1 MTAGRAA
8 SMKTASATARR
19 RTLMVALVGPDGVGK
34 STVSALLEQAELPRP
49 VKRIYMGLN
58 LESGSLMLPTTRLL
72 LVARRA
78 RRARGGRGGR
88 VDEPS
93 REPTEGST
101 PGWRR
106 AVHDSARLTAW
117 MAEEWL
123 RFLVA
128 AGYGRRGYIV
138 VFDRH
143 FFLDYYHADIH
154 RGPRP
159 GHSVFHRVHAWM
171 LEHVYPKPDLVICLD
186 APGRVLFAR
195 KGEGTAEWLD
205 RRREEYRALADVVPA
220 FVVVDAD
227 QPLETVVRE
236 VAQAIRDHWA
246 AWTDSAA

>member
-1 MTAGRAA
+1 MTSDRAA
-8 SMKTASATARR
+8 SAKIASPTTRR
-19 RTLMVALVGPDGVGK
+19 RPLTVALVGPDGAGK
-34 STVSALLEQAELPRP
+34 STVSARLEQAELPRP
-49 VKRIYMGLN
+49 IKRIYMGLN
-58 LESGSLMLPTTRLL
+58 LDSASLMLPTTRLL

-78 RRARGGRGGR
+78 RGGQVTDRSRAL
-88 VDEPS
+88 P
-93 REPTEGST
+93 EGSA

-106 AVHDSARLTAW
+106 AARDGARLTAW

-123 RFLVA
+123 RFIVA
-128 AGYGRRGYIV
+128 ARYGRRGYIV

-143 FFLDYYHADIH
+143 FFLDYYHAHIDG
-154 RGPRP
+154 GPRP
-159 GHSVFHRVHAWM
+159 GHSLFHRVHAWM

-205 RRREEYRALADVVPA
+205 RRRAEYRALADVVPA

-227 QPLETVVRE
+227 QPLDTVVRE

-246 AWTDSAA
+246 ARADGAA

>member
-1 MTAGRAA
+1 MTSGRATPAQIA
-8 SMKTASATARR
+8 SRTARR
-19 RTLMVALVGPDGVGK
+19 RPLMVALVGPDGAGK
-34 STVSALLEQAELPRP
+34 STVTALLEQAELPRP

-58 LESGSLMLPTTRLL
+58 LESSSLMLPTTRLL
-72 LVARRA
+72 LAA
-78 RRARGGRGGR
+78 QRARGGR
-88 VDEPS
+88 VDDPA
-93 REPTEGST
+93 RGPTEGSA

-106 AVHDSARLTAW
+106 AARDGARLTAW

-123 RFLVA
+123 RFVVA

-154 RGPRP
+154 LGPRP
-159 GHSVFHRVHAWM
+159 GHSLFHRLHAWM
-171 LEHVYPKPDLVICLD
+171 LEHAYPKPHLVICLD

-195 KGEGTAEWLD
+195 KGEETAEWLD
-205 RRREEYRALADVVPA
+205 RRRREYRALADVVPA

-227 QPLETVVRE
+227 RPVETVVRD

-246 AWTDSAA
+246 AMTGSAA

>member
-1 MTAGRAA
+1 MTPGRAA
-8 SMKTASATARR
+8 SVRTAPRPARR
-19 RTLMVALVGPDGVGK
+19 RPLTVALVGPDGAGK
-34 STVSALLEQAELPRP
+34 STVTALLEQAELPRP

-58 LESGSLMLPTTRLL
+58 LESSSLMLPTTRLL
-72 LVARRA
+72 LAA
-78 RRARGGRGGR
+78 QRARGGQGA
-88 VDEPS
+88 DPS
-93 REPTEGST
+93 RELPQGPA

-106 AVHDSARLTAW
+106 AARDGARLTAW

-159 GHSVFHRVHAWM
+159 GHSLFHRLHAWM
-171 LEHVYPKPDLVICLD
+171 LEHAYPKPHLVVCLD

-195 KGEGTAEWLD
+195 KGEGSTEWLD

-227 QPLETVVRE
+227 QPVDAVVDE

-246 AWTDSAA
+246 AARTDSAA